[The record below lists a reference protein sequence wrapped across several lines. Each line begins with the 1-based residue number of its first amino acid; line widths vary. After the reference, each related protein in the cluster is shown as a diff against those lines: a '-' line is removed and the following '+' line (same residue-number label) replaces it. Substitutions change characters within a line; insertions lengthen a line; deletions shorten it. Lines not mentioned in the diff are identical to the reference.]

1 MRKNLLK
8 GKLLQGQAVF
18 STWIMTWEG
27 GMEQHLNMGF
37 KFLIGGIDG
46 AILYNGVKKL
56 VNVFK
61 NFDK

>member
-18 STWIMTWEG
+18 GTWIMTWEG

-46 AILYNGVKKL
+46 AILYNGVK
-56 VNVFK
+56 N
-61 NFDK
+61 